1 MIFPNFTLF
10 HFSHIDYDKNPL
22 EKTAFTLEN
31 SKPKKY
37 HITEKLLPPLGTQKT
52 QVC

>member
-1 MIFPNFTLF
+1 
-10 HFSHIDYDKNPL
+10 
-22 EKTAFTLEN
+22 LEN

-52 QVC
+52 QVCWFPQYFSLNFSIWTVQQTKWTL